1 MAAST
6 VAPPII
12 LRSVEKHTSTL
23 IFFHGLGDQGDG
35 WASVFKEEMR
45 VPYIKYIFPNA
56 QSRPVTLNFGM
67 RMPAWYDILG
77 LTANSAEDEQ
87 GIELAKDYVH
97 GLINKEIED
106 GISPKRI
113 SIGGFSMGAA
123 LALYA
128 SGIDFRQTS
137 WMYYL
142 VEWDHKANLKTPVFL
157 GHGQDDFLV
166 PYSFG
171 QLTYQEIHKF
181 NPNVTLIPY
190 QCQHGTTPQELAD
203 TLTFIKTS
211 IPAEEKSCENKEKV
225 IFRFFK

>member
-45 VPYIKYIFPNA
+45 VPYIKKNPLRYIFPNA
-56 QSRPVTLNFGM
+56 QSRP
-67 RMPAWYDILG
+67 
-77 LTANSAEDEQ
+77 DEQ
-87 GIELAKDYVH
+87 GIEIAKDYVH

-106 GISPKRI
+106 GISSKRI

-123 LALYA
+123 LALYLTPTA
-128 SGIDFRQTS
+128 GLTFDKPLGCIISLSGYLIQRSKLPGVRRSQSKFENARQLT
-137 WMYYL
+137 YQ
-142 VEWDHKANLKTPVFL
+142 EIHKFNPN
-157 GHGQDDFLV
+157 
-166 PYSFG
+166 G

-181 NPNVTLIPY
+181 NPN
-190 QCQHGTTPQELAD
+190 
-203 TLTFIKTS
+203 
-211 IPAEEKSCENKEKV
+211 
-225 IFRFFK
+225 